1 MSSIGHRQNGSGSK
15 FILTSL
21 KLTNKQKLT
30 QAKDI
35 KISLEMDEI
44 ENRKT
49 MVKNQ
54 QNHKLSHQK

>member
-1 MSSIGHRQNGSGSK
+1 MSFIGHRQNRSGSK

-49 MVKNQ
+49 TVKNQ
-54 QNHKLSHQK
+54 QNQKLSHQK

>member
-15 FILTSL
+15 FILRRL

-30 QAKDI
+30 QAKEI
-35 KISLEMDEI
+35 KISLEIDEI

-54 QNHKLSHQK
+54 QNQKLGHQK